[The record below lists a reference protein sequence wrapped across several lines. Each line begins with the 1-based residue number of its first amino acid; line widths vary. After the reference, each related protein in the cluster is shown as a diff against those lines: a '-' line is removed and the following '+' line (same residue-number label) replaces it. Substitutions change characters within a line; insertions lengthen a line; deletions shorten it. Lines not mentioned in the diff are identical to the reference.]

1 MSSVAF
7 IKVSRRTKIGFSPDN
22 TTRERGTS
30 RQRSQ
35 KGKRYRKCYH
45 CRADKAE
52 LGFTPVALPIS
63 ICMLHCSATGHPPPS
78 SVSARTLLNQYRSA
92 CSIALPQAILGQCE
106 DIAEPML
113 HAILR
118 QREDIAE
125 PTPLVSINARTSLNQ
140 CPSPVSCRRPLRHT
154 TFTGLPDATTSS
166 HVVGWATSLLSPA
179 LTSQCYRLDCA

>member
-7 IKVSRRTKIGFSPDN
+7 IKVSRRTKIRFSPDN

-35 KGKRYRKCYH
+35 K
-45 CRADKAE
+45 
-52 LGFTPVALPIS
+52 
-63 ICMLHCSATGHPPPS
+63 
-78 SVSARTLLNQYRSA
+78 
-92 CSIALPQAILGQCE
+92 
-106 DIAEPML
+106 
-113 HAILR
+113 
-118 QREDIAE
+118 
-125 PTPLVSINARTSLNQ
+125 
-140 CPSPVSCRRPLRHT
+140 VSCRKPLRHT

>member
-1 MSSVAF
+1 MEKSSDEQCCIHQGLEENEDRVF
-7 IKVSRRTKIGFSPDN
+7 PRQHHQ
-22 TTRERGTS
+22 RERDISTALL
-30 RQRSQ
+30 
-35 KGKRYRKCYH
+35 KR
-45 CRADKAE
+45 
-52 LGFTPVALPIS
+52 
-63 ICMLHCSATGHPPPS
+63 PS

-92 CSIALPQAILGQCE
+92 CSIALPQAILRQCE
-106 DIAEPML
+106 DIAEPMP

-125 PTPLVSINARTSLNQ
+125 PTPLVSVNARTSLNQ

-179 LTSQCYRLDCA
+179 LTSQCYRLDRA